1 MRSTFAGFT
10 TAQLALRASQQ
21 GLNVTGQN
29 ISNINTSGYTRQA
42 LDQISLNF
50 TNGGRYGTS
59 TNIGHGVMVKNIT
72 QIRDPFLDIRFRTEI
87 AQVGEADV
95 KLSSLKELESI
106 FDEVAKDGL
115 QNQISDLASM
125 LQKLSTNVGSKEF
138 ENMVKSSSES
148 LTKLFNQY
156 AKQLEAVRKDQDYNL
171 KEVDIP
177 EINDILKNIAEL
189 NKTIKNSQIN
199 GNPSLELLD
208 KRNMLID
215 ELASYVK
222 IDVKYVPVKLS
233 DSLTV
238 NELRIDFV
246 GANNNINLIKG
257 DEHVSFEVPD
267 GTTQLNIVDK
277 DGNQITNDAGIAI
290 GEDIFSELTTGSLKS
305 SLEMLNCSG
314 EFDDKANSPKGIGYY
329 EKMLDLMA
337 SKFAYV
343 FNDLNNAGLPAGTP
357 PDDLHNLFGSTDGG
371 PITAKNISIASGWS
385 TDKYGITASVPAPPP
400 ADPPAS
406 GANDNILNMIDALNK
421 DHDFIHTG
429 ADPADP
435 ADDVSMFKGSF
446 HQFFSKVS
454 STLGIEIKST
464 SKLLD
469 NHIAVANEIANAKDS
484 ISGVSLDEEGM
495 NLLKFQKSY
504 TAAARLMTTLD
515 EALDTIINKMG
526 VVGR

>member
-21 GLNVTGQN
+21 GLNITGQN

-59 TNIGHGVMVKNIT
+59 ANIGHGVLVKNIT

-95 KLSSLKELESI
+95 KLSALKELETI

-115 QNQISDLASM
+115 QTQLSDLEAM

-138 ENMVKSSSES
+138 ENMVKSSAES

-156 AKQLEAVRKDQDYNL
+156 AKQLESVRNDQEHSL

-177 EINDILKNIAEL
+177 ELNDIIKNIAEL
-189 NKTIKNSQIN
+189 NETIKNSQIN
-199 GNPSLELLD
+199 GSPALELMD

-222 IDVKYVPVKLS
+222 IDVQYVPVKIS

-238 NELRIDFV
+238 NELKIDFV
-246 GANNNINLIKG
+246 GANNNINLING
-257 DEHVSFEVPD
+257 DEHVSFEIPN
-267 GTTQLNIVDK
+267 GTTQLNIVDAN
-277 DGNQITNDAGIAI
+277 GNPVTNDAGIVV
-290 GEDIFSELTTGSLKS
+290 GEDIFEELTTGSLKS

-314 EFDDKANSPKGIGYY
+314 EFDAKANSPKGIGYY

-337 SKFAYV
+337 SKFAQV
-343 FNDLNNAGLPAGTP
+343 FNDLNNAGLPPNTP
-357 PDDLHNLFGSTDGG
+357 PADLHNLFGSTDGG
-371 PITAKNISIASGWS
+371 PITAKNICIAEGWS
-385 TDKYGITASVPAPPP
+385 TDKYGITASVQGQGQPP
-400 ADPPAS
+400 AA
-406 GANDNILNMIDALNK
+406 GANENILNMIDALNK
-421 DHDFIHTG
+421 DHEFIHPG
-429 ADPADP
+429 ADPNDP
-435 ADDVSMFKGSF
+435 ADDISMFEGSF
-446 HQFFSKVS
+446 HGFFSKVS

-464 SKLLD
+464 SKVLE
-469 NHIAVANEIANAKDS
+469 NHVSVANEISNAKDS

-515 EALDTIINKMG
+515 EALDTVINKMG